1 MRDEIAAAH
10 RRLDAFFEG
19 AREALAGG
27 VPEAARRALAKL
39 QEALADHFEQEDR
52 LYYPAIGSLRPE
64 HRASVEC
71 FATDHGRFLDQL
83 ERVAERVRA
92 RSLAEAA
99 RAFEEF
105 ALDFAGHEAGE
116 EALLEALRA
125 EVEAAG

>member
-10 RRLDAFFEG
+10 RRLDALFEG
-19 AREALAGG
+19 AREALARG
-27 VPEAARRALAKL
+27 VPEAARRVLAEL

-64 HRASVEC
+64 HRDSVER

-92 RSLAEAA
+92 RSLADAA
-99 RAFEEF
+99 RAFEDF

-116 EALLEALRA
+116 EALLEALRV